1 MLPTELT
8 GTKRKRLRVDE
19 PIRYYPADRS
29 ELYLAAAFTFEA
41 LMRFWLIFILI
52 FFAVRYVLPIV
63 LRLVLTGFV
72 RKQMR
77 NGGFVVPPQS
87 RPGPAP
93 APGEVR
99 VDYVPPAAA
108 ESEKPPGFKGG
119 EYVDFEEVK

>member
-1 MLPTELT
+1 
-8 GTKRKRLRVDE
+8 
-19 PIRYYPADRS
+19 
-29 ELYLAAAFTFEA
+29 
-41 LMRFWLIFILI
+41 MRFWLIFILI

-87 RPGPAP
+87 RPGPPP

-108 ESEKPPGFKGG
+108 ESEKPRASRG
-119 EYVDFEEVK
+119 ESTLTLKK

>member
-1 MLPTELT
+1 
-8 GTKRKRLRVDE
+8 
-19 PIRYYPADRS
+19 
-29 ELYLAAAFTFEA
+29 
-41 LMRFWLIFILI
+41 MRFWLIFILI

-63 LRLVLTGFV
+63 LRLVLSGFV

-77 NGGFVVPPQS
+77 NGGFVVPP

-99 VDYVPPAAA
+99 VDYVPPAAPEGA
-108 ESEKPPGFKGG
+108 KPADFKGG